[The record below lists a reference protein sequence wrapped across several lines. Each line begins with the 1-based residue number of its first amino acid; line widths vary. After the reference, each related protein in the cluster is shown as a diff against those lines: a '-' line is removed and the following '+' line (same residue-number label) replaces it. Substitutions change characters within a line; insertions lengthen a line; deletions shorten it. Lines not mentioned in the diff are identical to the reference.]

1 MQPTTTT
8 MPTVDRAIFRRG
20 MRLVASYVRMH
31 PKPFAASV
39 AGAVLF
45 AFASLFLTEALGRAT
60 DDVLREAF
68 GGEVVDRDVWLAV
81 GALMLGGVGRALGI
95 MLRRYYSGVAGER
108 VMATLRTRVAE
119 RYRELSLRY
128 HRETPTGELLAHME
142 VDVKAAVDVFWPV
155 PFAIGVIVL
164 TLLAL
169 VALVVTDPVLAL
181 IGLVV
186 FPSLALMNRIFAR
199 RIEEPMRLAQQ
210 RIGEVSAVAHESIDG
225 ALVVKTLGRER
236 GRDRTPAREGG
247 GAARRAG
254 RGRGHARV
262 VRGSALD
269 ALPTMAIAFLLA
281 VGAWRVSSDA
291 ITLGDA
297 HRVRRAVPTALVA
310 DAVHRLDP
318 GRAAARRRRLRPAR
332 GGLRGAGHRDAAAP
346 GGAASRRAAGPARA
360 RPAPAYEQQAPV
372 LDGVT
377 FEVEP
382 DESVAIVGPTGVGKS
397 TLTQLMVRLVD
408 PDEGDV
414 EIGGVDLREVD
425 VASLRT
431 SVAVVF
437 QESFL
442 FAESVRANIA
452 LDSGATDEQVVRA
465 AEIASC
471 DRFIRAL
478 PRGYDTVVGE
488 RGLTLSGGERQRVAL
503 ARALVREPRLLI
515 LDDATSAVD
524 PSIEADILGALR
536 KELST
541 TLVVVAYRLST
552 IRLADRVI
560 FLRRGRVEATGS
572 HEQLLATPA
581 RVRRDRS
588 RRTSEVSDE
597 RRAARAARRRRRAAG
612 ARGAEGLVRCAAPR
626 RRARARSCARA
637 SASR

>member
-1 MQPTTTT
+1 MQVTTTT
-8 MPTVDRAIFRRG
+8 TPTVDRAIFRRG

-45 AFASLFLTEALGRAT
+45 AFASLWLTEALGRAT
-60 DDVLREAF
+60 DDVLRPAF
-68 GGEVVDRDVWLAV
+68 GGDVETRDVWLAI

-119 RYRELSLRY
+119 RYRELSLRF

-155 PFAIGVIVL
+155 PFAVGVIVL

-181 IGLVV
+181 VGLVV

-225 ALVVKTLGRER
+225 ALVVKTLGREDAETRRLHEKARALRDERVR
-236 GRDRTPAREGG
+236 GG
-247 GAARRAG
+247 
-254 RGRGHARV
+254 V
-262 VRGSALD
+262 VRASFEAALD
-269 ALPTMAIAFLLA
+269 ALPTMAIALLLA
-281 VGAWRVSSDA
+281 VGAWRVSSGA
-291 ITLGDA
+291 ITLGDLIGFVA
-297 HRVRRAVPTALVA
+297 LFQLLSWPMRFIGWILAELPRAVVGYDRLEEVFAEPVTVTPPRQGMPLP
-310 DAVHRLDP
+310 DGPLGLHVHDLH
-318 GRAAARRRRLRPAR
+318 L
-332 GGLRGAGHRDAAAP
+332 L
-346 GGAASRRAAGPARA
+346 
-360 RPAPAYEQQAPV
+360 YEQQSPV
-372 LDGVT
+372 LEGVT
-377 FEVEP
+377 FEVAP
-382 DESVAIVGPTGVGKS
+382 GESVAIVGPTGVGKS
-397 TLTQLMVRLVD
+397 SLTQLMVRLVD
-408 PDEGDV
+408 PDEGHV
-414 EIGGVDLREVD
+414 EIGGVDLREVG
-425 VASLRT
+425 VASLRS

-442 FAESVRANIA
+442 FAESVRSNIA
-452 LDSGATDEQVVRA
+452 LDSGATDDEVVRA

-478 PRGYDTVVGE
+478 PRGYDTIVGE

-503 ARALVREPRLLI
+503 ARALVRKPRLLI

-524 PSIEADILGALR
+524 PSIEAEILGALR

-560 FLRRGRVEATGS
+560 FLRGGRVEATGP
-572 HEQLLATPA
+572 HEELLATRPGYGA
-581 RVRRDRS
+581 IIKAY
-588 RRTSEVSDE
+588 E
-597 RRAARAARRRRRAAG
+597 RGER
-612 ARGAEGLVRCAAPR
+612 
-626 RRARARSCARA
+626 
-637 SASR
+637 